1 MKISIVIPAY
11 NEAERIESCIQSC
24 LDHATDSLVEI
35 IVVANASTDN
45 TERIAKS
52 FSTVRVVRERRKGT
66 SYARQKGFECSHGDI
81 IAFVDADTHIHAE
94 WLNDIER
101 EFTHNTDLVCLS
113 GPCVYDDLPQWK
125 STMLYYCWLA
135 SALPM
140 Y

>member
-11 NEAERIESCIQSC
+11 NEAERIQSCIESCLEFSTKN
-24 LDHATDSLVEI
+24 LLEI
-35 IVVANASTDN
+35 IVVVNASTDN
-45 TERIAKS
+45 TERIAKR
-52 FSTVRVVRERRKGT
+52 FSTVRVVHERRKGT

-94 WLNDIER
+94 WLNDIDR
-101 EFTHNTDLVCLS
+101 EFTSNDELVCLS
-113 GPCVYDDLPQWK
+113 GPCVYDDLPHWQ
-125 STMLYYCWLA
+125 STMLYYFWLA